1 MSAKF
6 YSKEN
11 LRFLLHDVLRVED
24 FCRREYFKEHTLENF
39 DMIVEAADS
48 LSTNHLRPIL
58 LEMDRNPPYV
68 ENARIKVHPKM
79 GELMKKFGEDGWISM
94 SAPHEFGGQQV
105 PFTILQATAYIMAA
119 ANYSPM
125 AYAFLTTGA
134 AHLIEAF
141 GTKEL
146 QQTFIPK
153 MMSGAW
159 QGTMAM
165 TEPQAG
171 SSLSDIVATA
181 TRTNDRHYLLK
192 GQKIFISCGDHD
204 GCENIVHLMLARIE
218 GAPAG
223 TKGISLFVVPRMRP
237 DENGKLV
244 FNDVNTAGLFHKM
257 GYHGAP
263 IAHLIMGEKNDCR
276 AYLVGEEHKGLSY
289 MFHMM
294 NEARIGVGM
303 SAAAIATAAYY
314 NSLEYA
320 NVRLQG
326 RKLTEKDPLKPQVP
340 IIQHADV
347 KRMLLFQ
354 KAVVEGSLALCLQ
367 ACVYYD
373 NSQTLQGEEKENN
386 FLKLEL
392 LTPIVKSYPA
402 EMSILTT
409 STALQ
414 IFGGYGFTKEY
425 MAELFFR
432 ETRIHTLHEGTTAIH
447 GMDLLGRKVMMKNGQ
462 ATMLLMQDVFVD
474 IEAAKKIESLKPYAE
489 VLEQKLTQLQE
500 LTMHL
505 MGVAQK
511 HGPEVFLSDAT
522 LYLELF
528 GIITIGWQWLKQGVV
543 SEQEKASAS
552 KKYSPEFLQSK
563 LHTLQY
569 FFEYEIPKT
578 EGLFVRLKSKNNITV
593 EAKPEEIV

>member
-1 MSAKF
+1 MAGKF

-11 LRFLLHDVLRVED
+11 LKFLLHEVFHVEELCKRD
-24 FCRREYFKEHTLENF
+24 YFKEHTLENF

-48 LSTNHLRPIL
+48 LSANHLRPIL
-58 LEMDRNPPYV
+58 IEMDRNPPRV
-68 ENARIKVHPKM
+68 ENARVKVHQKM
-79 GELMKKFGEDGWISM
+79 PELMKKFGEDGWISM
-94 SAPHEFGGQQV
+94 SAPSEFGGQQV
-105 PFTILQATAYIMAA
+105 PFTILQTTAFIMAA

-134 AHLIEAF
+134 AHLIEVF

-171 SSLSDIVATA
+171 SSLSDMVATA
-181 TRTNDRHYLLK
+181 TRTSDGHYLLK

-237 DENGKLV
+237 DENDKLV

-276 AYLVGEEHKGLSY
+276 AFLVGEEHKGLSY

-303 SAAAIATAAYY
+303 SATAIASAAYY

-326 RKLTEKDPLKPQVP
+326 RKLMEKDPLKPQVP

-354 KAVVEGSLALCLQ
+354 KAIVEGSLALCLQ

-373 NSQTLQGEEKENN
+373 NSKTLDGEEKENN

-409 STALQ
+409 SAALQ

-500 LTMHL
+500 LTMRL

-528 GIITIGWQWLKQGVV
+528 GIIAIGWQWLKQGVV

-563 LHTLQY
+563 LLTLQY

-578 EGLFVRLKSKNNITV
+578 EGMFVRLKSKNNVTL

>member
-11 LRFLLHDVLRVED
+11 LKFLLHEVLHVEELCKRD
-24 FCRREYFKEHTLENF
+24 YFKEHTLENF

-58 LEMDRNPPYV
+58 LEMDRNPPRV
-68 ENARIKVHPKM
+68 ENARVKVHPKM
-79 GELMKKFGEDGWISM
+79 PELMKKFGEDGWISM

-105 PFTILQATAYIMAA
+105 PFTILQATEFIIAA
-119 ANYSPM
+119 ANYFPM

-153 MMSGAW
+153 MMSGSW

-181 TRTNDRHYLLK
+181 TPTGNGYYLLK

-204 GCENIVHLMLARIE
+204 GCENIVNLMLARIE

-237 DENGKLV
+237 DEKGELV

-263 IAHLIMGEKNDCR
+263 IAHLIMGEQNDCR

-303 SAAAIATAAYY
+303 SATAIASAAYY

-326 RKLTEKDPLKPQVP
+326 RKLTEKDPLKPQIP
-340 IIQHADV
+340 IIHHADV

-354 KAVVEGSLALCLQ
+354 KSIVEGSLALALQ
-367 ACVYYD
+367 ACIYYD
-373 NSQTLQGEEKENN
+373 NSKTLKGEEAENN
-386 FLKLEL
+386 FLKRDL
-392 LTPIVKSYPA
+392 LTPIVKWSPA
-402 EMSILTT
+402 EMSIRTTTT
-409 STALQ
+409 SLQ
-414 IFGGYGFTKEY
+414 LFGG
-425 MAELFFR
+425 
-432 ETRIHTLHEGTTAIH
+432 
-447 GMDLLGRKVMMKNGQ
+447 
-462 ATMLLMQDVFVD
+462 
-474 IEAAKKIESLKPYAE
+474 
-489 VLEQKLTQLQE
+489 
-500 LTMHL
+500 
-505 MGVAQK
+505 
-511 HGPEVFLSDAT
+511 
-522 LYLELF
+522 
-528 GIITIGWQWLKQGVV
+528 
-543 SEQEKASAS
+543 
-552 KKYSPEFLQSK
+552 
-563 LHTLQY
+563 
-569 FFEYEIPKT
+569 
-578 EGLFVRLKSKNNITV
+578 
-593 EAKPEEIV
+593 